1 MENNFFVRSVLI
13 GISLI
18 CSVAMMK
25 NRKSGLARFIGLLF
39 YLVVI
44 VVILWFWYCYIK
56 YQKGEYSILVG
67 YPPIFYLS

>member
-44 VVILWFWYCYIK
+44 VVILWF
-56 YQKGEYSILVG
+56 
-67 YPPIFYLS
+67 